1 MNDMI
6 QIHSGEM
13 SRPRDLI
20 EARVAS
26 FSSLKL
32 TQEIKRSTCSK
43 SKWTIWDN
51 GKHKLNCWVE
61 N

>member
-1 MNDMI
+1 MNGMI
-6 QIHSGEM
+6 QIHSGEI

-32 TQEIKRSTCSK
+32 TQEIKRGRLVASLSGLFGIMASTS
-43 SKWTIWDN
+43 
-51 GKHKLNCWVE
+51 
-61 N
+61 

>member
-32 TQEIKRSTCSK
+32 TQEIKRGRLVASLSGRFGIMASTS
-43 SKWTIWDN
+43 
-51 GKHKLNCWVE
+51 
-61 N
+61 

>member
-32 TQEIKRSTCSK
+32 TQEIKRGRLVASLSGEFL
-43 SKWTIWDN
+43 DDL
-51 GKHKLNCWVE
+51 G
-61 N
+61 